1 MYVYLS
7 KILPLLVLPVGVVIT
22 LLSLA
27 FLLVL
32 FGKRK
37 TGAAMMFIA
46 LGVLWLA
53 STPLVAEK
61 LYLRL
66 AERFP
71 AVSLEQIPTSKCA
84 VLLGGSVEAAVP
96 PRVNT
101 ELFDS
106 VDRVYKAAELFRA
119 RKAQRVIVAAGNQ
132 PWLSSQ
138 RVEAELIRDLL
149 LDWGV
154 PAYAILLEDKSRNT
168 RENALFSRELIER
181 YDCGQPLL
189 VTSVAHM
196 PRAVATFASL
206 GISVFPVSTDVRAYY
221 KESQTLLDFLPNADA
236 LAMTTNVMRE
246 WIGLK
251 VYTWRG
257 WN

>member
-7 KILPLLVLPVGVVIT
+7 KILPLLVLPVGFVIM
-22 LLSLA
+22 LLILA
-27 FLLVL
+27 LLLVL

-37 TGAAMMFIA
+37 TGAMLIFIA
-46 LGVLWLA
+46 LGTLWLA
-53 STPLVAEK
+53 STRVVAEN
-61 LYLRL
+61 LYLGL

-71 AVSLEQIPTSKCA
+71 AVSLNDIPASKCA
-84 VLLGGSVEAAVP
+84 VLLGGSVDAPMP
-96 PRVNT
+96 PRINT
-101 ELFDS
+101 ELYDS
-106 VDRVYKAAELFRA
+106 IDRVYKAAELYRA
-119 RKAQRVIVAAGNQ
+119 RKAQRVIVTAGNQ
-132 PWLSSQ
+132 PWLETH

-168 RENALFSRELIER
+168 RENAFFSKEIIDR

-189 VTSVAHM
+189 VTSIAHM
-196 PRAVATFASL
+196 PRAVATFEKL
-206 GISVFPVSTDVRAYY
+206 GINVFPVSTDVRAYY
-221 KESQTLLDFLPNADA
+221 KESHEVMDYLPDADA

-246 WIGLK
+246 WLGRK
-251 VYTWRG
+251 VYAWRG